1 MARPNDY
8 YQQELQKEK
17 LQTIPVA
24 QSLPTEMPRLN
35 PAATTSVNTVGL
47 PTTPQPNLMQNI
59 QKEGQKQQAIKES
72 MGVTQQQLD
81 QNLKK
86 VLDKARYDSALKES
100 NRSLASSLPYELL
113 NTVVRMPDQG
123 YWETSMTAWEKTKHL
138 GTEVP
143 RTLWSIAK
151 AIPKEIIKAPLRI
164 QHGLFDLTT
173 RGMDKLTGYE
183 PGKNSALDAFRT
195 QPSYDLP
202 VLGEVR
208 GVGGS
213 YDQGVEMGLSP
224 VAAAVKATGEFAGD
238 LAITASMTE
247 AIGAAF
253 KPRLATVQRQ
263 ETGTDFRPLQSKQ
276 LEQVKP
282 ITRS

>member
-24 QSLPTEMPRLN
+24 PSLPTEMPKLN

-59 QKEGQKQQAIKES
+59 QKEGQKQQAVKEV
-72 MGVTQQQLD
+72 MGVTQEQLD

-86 VLDKARYDSALKES
+86 VLDKAQYDSALKES

-123 YWETSMTAWEKTKHL
+123 YWETGMTAWEKIKHV

-143 RTLWSIAK
+143 KFLGRLTVDFG
-151 AIPKEIIKAPLRI
+151 KELIKTPLVAQRGAQYLVEKGFDII
-164 QHGLFDLTT
+164 
-173 RGMDKLTGYE
+173 DKGVNKITGDDKE
-183 PGKNSALDAFRT
+183 
-195 QPSYDLP
+195 SY
-202 VLGEVR
+202 R
-208 GVGGS
+208 MGS
-213 YDQGVEMGLSP
+213 EGY
-224 VAAAVKATGEFAGD
+224 
-238 LAITASMTE
+238 I
-247 AIGAAF
+247 
-253 KPRLATVQRQ
+253 
-263 ETGTDFRPLQSKQ
+263 
-276 LEQVKP
+276 
-282 ITRS
+282 